1 MLALGALEI
10 ACFHLRTAPD
20 AAAQPVPEKNVTAS
34 LHLLLRL
41 IEGRFPF
48 IFLTRELN
56 HWEVTSFFVTLFSAL
71 KRANI

>member
-20 AAAQPVPEKNVTAS
+20 AAAQTVPEKNITAS

-41 IEGRFPF
+41 IEGRFPLF
-48 IFLTRELN
+48 SLFYLIKELN
-56 HWEVTSFFVTLFSAL
+56 HWWRS
-71 KRANI
+71 K